1 MGQLSHREDVP
12 FPIFDADNHLYEP
25 PEALTKFLP
34 KEYKDFVQYVQING
48 RTKIAIRGH
57 ISNYIP
63 NPTFE
68 VVARPG
74 AWEEYFKYGNP
85 EGKTKRELFGE
96 PMRAIPAFFE
106 PGPRLEKMNEL
117 GLDRTLMFPT
127 LASLLEERLR
137 DDPVAIHVL
146 IHALNQWLD
155 EVWGF
160 NYQNRIFTTPVITLP
175 IVEKAIEELEWAV
188 KRGARCILVRPAPVP
203 GFRGPRSFALPEFDP
218 FWERV
223 VEHDLLVGMHSTRQ
237 RLLPVHLRVGRCR
250 TGDAAVPN
258 QCDGHPQR
266 VAADPGRGGVVGDSR
281 RAVPPSQAE
290 GRDRRGRFEVDD
302 PVAGR
307 LGRGLPEGPG
317 SFPERP
323 SRNGQEPNPR
333 QPVLRGRHRRSGQPR
348 RCEPGAVRL
357 GLAAP
362 GRAGGAD
369 VLRQRAVA
377 PVRRGSGKDHGR
389 QPRSARHGVTLTQ
402 PWRTIP
408 EMVLSAADRFGDAEA
423 VVDGPLRLTFTELVG
438 RIRCAAG
445 AFADLGIDQG
455 DRVAI
460 WAPNSAEW
468 IIAAFGLLTAG
479 GVLVPVNTRFKTDEA
494 GDIIVRSGA
503 KAVLVQKGFLD
514 QDYTVPAGIPVIDLR
529 SDFLSA
535 GSPFERAMSGSDIS
549 DIIFT
554 SGTTGRPKGA
564 MMNHQQTLRM
574 YEEWATLADLRE
586 GDRYLQINP
595 YFHTFGLKAGL
606 ITSFL
611 RGATILPVAV
621 FDVDTVVDLIER
633 ERITMLPGPPTLY
646 HSLLTVGDKSK
657 LSTLRAGVTG
667 AADIPVELVRRI
679 HGELPFQTLMTGY
692 GLTEAGNVTL
702 SLPGDSFE
710 DVATTAGVPCD
721 GVEVRIA
728 DDGEVLVR
736 GYGVM
741 QGYLDDPDATAQTI
755 DGDGW
760 LHTGDLGNF
769 TEAGRLRIVGRKKD
783 MFIVG
788 GFNAYPAEI
797 EGFLLS
803 HPAVAQ
809 AAVVG
814 VPDERLGQV
823 GKAFIVR
830 TGPIDAD
837 ELIGW
842 CRDRMAGF
850 KVPRSVQFLDAL
862 PLNATGKVVK
872 NLLR

>member
-1 MGQLSHREDVP
+1 V
-12 FPIFDADNHLYEP
+12 
-25 PEALTKFLP
+25 T
-34 KEYKDFVQYVQING
+34 
-48 RTKIAIRGH
+48 
-57 ISNYIP
+57 
-63 NPTFE
+63 
-68 VVARPG
+68 
-74 AWEEYFKYGNP
+74 
-85 EGKTKRELFGE
+85 
-96 PMRAIPAFFE
+96 
-106 PGPRLEKMNEL
+106 
-117 GLDRTLMFPT
+117 
-127 LASLLEERLR
+127 
-137 DDPVAIHVL
+137 DPW
-146 IHALNQWLD
+146 Q
-155 EVWGF
+155 
-160 NYQNRIFTTPVITLP
+160 
-175 IVEKAIEELEWAV
+175 
-188 KRGARCILVRPAPVP
+188 
-203 GFRGPRSFALPEFDP
+203 
-218 FWERV
+218 
-223 VEHDLLVGMHSTRQ
+223 
-237 RLLPVHLRVGRCR
+237 
-250 TGDAAVPN
+250 
-258 QCDGHPQR
+258 
-266 VAADPGRGGVVGDSR
+266 
-281 RAVPPSQAE
+281 
-290 GRDRRGRFEVDD
+290 
-302 PVAGR
+302 
-307 LGRGLPEGPG
+307 
-317 SFPERP
+317 
-323 SRNGQEPNPR
+323 
-333 QPVLRGRHRRSGQPR
+333 
-348 RCEPGAVRL
+348 
-357 GLAAP
+357 
-362 GRAGGAD
+362 
-369 VLRQRAVA
+369 
-377 PVRRGSGKDHGR
+377 
-389 QPRSARHGVTLTQ
+389 
-402 PWRTIP
+402 TIP

-423 VVDGPLRLTFTELVG
+423 VVDGPLRLTFTEVVE

-445 AFADLGIDQG
+445 AFADLGIDKG
-455 DRVAI
+455 ERVAI

-479 GVLVPVNTRFKTDEA
+479 GVLVPVNTRFKAEEA

-514 QDYTVPAGIPVIDLR
+514 QDYTAPAGIPVIDLR
-529 SDFLSA
+529 SDFLSD
-535 GSPFERAMSGSDIS
+535 GSPFERTVSGADIS

-564 MMNHQQTLRM
+564 MMNHRQTLRM

-611 RGATILPVAV
+611 RGATMLPVAV
-621 FDVDTVVDLIER
+621 FDVDALVDLIER

-702 SLPGDSFE
+702 SRPGDSFE
-710 DVATTAGVPCD
+710 DVATTAGLPCE

-741 QGYLDDPDATAQTI
+741 QGYLDDPVATVEAIDA
-755 DGDGW
+755 DGW
-760 LHTGDLGNF
+760 LHTGDLGNVDV
-769 TEAGRLRIVGRKKD
+769 AGRLRIIGRKKD

-797 EGFLLS
+797 EGFLIK

-809 AAVVG
+809 AAVIG

-823 GKAFIVR
+823 GKAFVV
-830 TGPIDAD
+830 PKDAVSAE

-842 CRDRMAGF
+842 CRERMAGF

-872 NLLR
+872 DLLR